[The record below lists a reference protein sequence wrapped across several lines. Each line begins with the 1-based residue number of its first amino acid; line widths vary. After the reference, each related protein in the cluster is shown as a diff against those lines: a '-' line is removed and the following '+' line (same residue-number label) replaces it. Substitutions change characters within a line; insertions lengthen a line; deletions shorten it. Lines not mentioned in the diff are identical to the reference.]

1 MKFYKLILISLF
13 FEAGFFCSA
22 QSGVNSIDSVFTGG
36 NYRKFRVYIPNMYD
50 GTKPVP
56 LILNFHGYTSNA
68 AQQQIYSNFMAIADT
83 ANFIIAH
90 PEGSTILGSQFWNT
104 GLLSSP
110 DDVLFTSDMI
120 SFLMAK
126 YNIDFSRIYSCGMSN
141 GGIMSYYLACNLPS
155 RIAAIASVTGSMFNG
170 WYTACDPGRPIPVM
184 EIHGTADGVVPYN
197 GSNDFSPIDS
207 VVKKWVINNSCNPA
221 ITYSVTD
228 VNLSDNSYV
237 LNYRYTGGLMGSSVE
252 LYKVIGGGHAWP
264 GSIPLFPNTNLDF
277 NATVEIWRFF
287 RQYKLTQFIA
297 DAGIE
302 KTELRNEVI
311 VFPNPSADRIFV
323 KGIDVECNYKIYGVD
338 GKELLTQTGENE
350 INISG
355 LTDGIYFLHVLR
367 NERKA
372 VFKIIK
378 N

>member
-1 MKFYKLILISLF
+1 MYL
-13 FEAGFFCSA
+13 
-22 QSGVNSIDSVFTGG
+22 
-36 NYRKFRVYIPNMYD
+36 PNVYD

-56 LILNFHGYTSNA
+56 LVLNFHGYTSNA

-104 GLLSSP
+104 GLFSSP
-110 DDVLFTSDMI
+110 DDILFTNDLI

-126 YNIDFSRIYSCGMSN
+126 YNVDFSRIYSCGMSN
-141 GGIMSYYLACNLPS
+141 GGIMSYYLACNLPN

-170 WYTACDPGRPIPVM
+170 WYTACDPGRPMPVM

-207 VVKKWVINNSCNPA
+207 VVKKWVTNNSCNPA
-221 ITYSVTD
+221 ITFSVAD

-252 LYKVIGGGHAWP
+252 LYKVFGGGHAWP

-287 RQYKLTQFIA
+287 RQYRLTQFIA

-302 KTELRNEVI
+302 KTELRNELV

-323 KGIDVECNYKIYGVD
+323 KGVDADCKYKIFGVD

-355 LTDGIYFLHVLR
+355 LTVGIYFLYVLI
-367 NERKA
+367 NEHKA